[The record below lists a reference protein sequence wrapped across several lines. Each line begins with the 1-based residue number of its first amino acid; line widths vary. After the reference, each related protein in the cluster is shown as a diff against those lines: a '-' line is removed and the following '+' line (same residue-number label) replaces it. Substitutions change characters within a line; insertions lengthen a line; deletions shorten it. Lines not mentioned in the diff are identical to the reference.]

1 MMFKYLFSR
10 MRQRKVREQVT
21 YLLTFD
27 NVEVALLGEKSAC
40 SGLPTTTWTAG
51 TLMAVC
57 DRKNIYNTTNHIT
70 NFCPHLPY
78 LPGDR
83 EGHIPAARFLNNSGI
98 LSDLNL
104 QFDEDQNPFSLGPCL
119 PFAIAFNKHNINS
132 ILTCHKNS
140 SSFWWTVEKDFSNSS
155 ECGHAWS
162 FPRNHSEGDWAMLQI
177 VQGKAYYN
185 SIQDKTSDLAIAHSR
200 VTNIS
205 LLDWV
210 RQCV

>member
-51 TLMAVC
+51 TSMAVC
-57 DRKNIYNTTNHIT
+57 DRKNIYNTTSHIT

-132 ILTCHKNS
+132 TLTCHKNS
-140 SSFWWTVEKDFSNSS
+140 SSF
-155 ECGHAWS
+155 
-162 FPRNHSEGDWAMLQI
+162 
-177 VQGKAYYN
+177 
-185 SIQDKTSDLAIAHSR
+185 
-200 VTNIS
+200 
-205 LLDWV
+205 
-210 RQCV
+210 